1 MRLHKTFAV
10 GVFLFFL
17 INLIFI
23 FSCSKTEQ
31 KAGENDKTKAINEE
45 KPCAAWY
52 YFAADTA
59 DAVQILKT
67 ESPFEIKPEK
77 YRPWTEA
84 VRISGLAV
92 MYNPPLLLINKKGII
107 HGFTLDENPQTD
119 INSFFAEKT
128 AAGFYKTNA
137 GNLIRFYNNSIFSTV
152 PETEEQ
158 PCLCRYNIVSKEIT
172 PAVFPHHF
180 GLKKDAQLTGLE
192 FDEKWFAAFKTEKN
206 EKVEFDYF
214 SFSDMN
220 NLINGNYTKI
230 GQDEFIEHTKPINV
244 NSHKAETK
252 VITEFAEILRREDD
266 GNIQV
271 ELFSDNLKNKLLLI
285 KTDNALEEQENKNT
299 TACAAELTA
308 NNNGGISKAIL
319 FNTGKLFLKK
329 DEIWSML
336 QLPSLPE
343 NFSYTYFT
351 IKDDIV
357 LAGWE
362 EQRFFEIG
370 RAGFLQYKLQLLR

>member
-1 MRLHKTFAV
+1 
-10 GVFLFFL
+10 
-17 INLIFI
+17 
-23 FSCSKTEQ
+23 
-31 KAGENDKTKAINEE
+31 
-45 KPCAAWY
+45 
-52 YFAADTA
+52 
-59 DAVQILKT
+59 
-67 ESPFEIKPEK
+67 
-77 YRPWTEA
+77 
-84 VRISGLAV
+84 
-92 MYNPPLLLINKKGII
+92 
-107 HGFTLDENPQTD
+107 
-119 INSFFAEKT
+119 
-128 AAGFYKTNA
+128 
-137 GNLIRFYNNSIFSTV
+137 
-152 PETEEQ
+152 
-158 PCLCRYNIVSKEIT
+158 
-172 PAVFPHHF
+172 
-180 GLKKDAQLTGLE
+180 
-192 FDEKWFAAFKTEKN
+192 
-206 EKVEFDYF
+206 
-214 SFSDMN
+214 MN

-230 GQDEFIEHTKPINV
+230 GQDEFIEHTKPINI

-252 VITEFAEILRREDD
+252 VITEFAEILRREDY

-336 QLPSLPE
+336 QLPSLP
-343 NFSYTYFT
+343 FT
-351 IKDDIV
+351 IKDDTV